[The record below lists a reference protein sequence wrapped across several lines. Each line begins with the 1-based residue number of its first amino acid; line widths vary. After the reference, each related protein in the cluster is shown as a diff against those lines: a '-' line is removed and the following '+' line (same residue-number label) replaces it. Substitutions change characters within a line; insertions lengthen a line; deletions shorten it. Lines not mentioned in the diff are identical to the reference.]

1 VTDRSICG
9 HVFEDVKRMA
19 KSFELV
25 SFLHVYRVLNF
36 VAHNLARQCEF
47 SVNVVWRDVPPVC
60 IQEAICNDIMIID
73 Q

>member
-9 HVFEDVKRMA
+9 PAIEDVKRMA

-25 SFLHVYRVLNF
+25 SFCHVYRVLNC
-36 VAHNLARQCEF
+36 VAHNLARQSEF
-47 SVNVVWRDVPPVC
+47 SVDAVWRGVPSVC
-60 IQEAICNDIMIID
+60 IWEAICNDIMIIN